1 MAHEYRPMEQN
12 RKSINRP
19 NYIYKYIKQQQ
30 QQKKEQ
36 LKSMRKDRLLNEML
50 A

>member
-19 NYIYKYIKQQQ
+19 NYIYKYIKQQ
-30 QQKKEQ
+30 KKP
-36 LKSMRKDRLLNEML
+36 KRAAKINEKRQTFK
-50 A
+50 